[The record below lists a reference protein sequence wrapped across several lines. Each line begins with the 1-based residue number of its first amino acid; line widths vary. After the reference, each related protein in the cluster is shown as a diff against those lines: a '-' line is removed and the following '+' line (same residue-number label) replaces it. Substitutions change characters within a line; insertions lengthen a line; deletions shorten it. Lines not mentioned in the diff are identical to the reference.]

1 MSLARSN
8 RPLLRHLSLTEY
20 QFAIILPSSTPKI
33 IVKRKESW
41 NYVHKSTADIEE
53 ITGTKELTRYAKRE
67 KRSTLAMPPAGG
79 SALIGRFNDTSPIG
93 SFETDKEQA
102 NEANSKDVLVFSWN
116 FSNETTAV
124 LPRWTEIFFPWEI
137 VTKLQKRRRSTKKQ
151 TGARKSRDFL
161 DTGWWWI
168 G

>member
-1 MSLARSN
+1 
-8 RPLLRHLSLTEY
+8 
-20 QFAIILPSSTPKI
+20 
-33 IVKRKESW
+33 
-41 NYVHKSTADIEE
+41 
-53 ITGTKELTRYAKRE
+53 
-67 KRSTLAMPPAGG
+67 MPPAGG

-151 TGARKSRDFL
+151 TGARKRRNFLRHRKIMNRIDTAGEDRNSRTKKAPKDYKTNYTPRQEENDQISAEFKV
-161 DTGWWWI
+161 GSWQHHQKI
-168 G
+168 KQPSERQIKEAPRFGSGSG